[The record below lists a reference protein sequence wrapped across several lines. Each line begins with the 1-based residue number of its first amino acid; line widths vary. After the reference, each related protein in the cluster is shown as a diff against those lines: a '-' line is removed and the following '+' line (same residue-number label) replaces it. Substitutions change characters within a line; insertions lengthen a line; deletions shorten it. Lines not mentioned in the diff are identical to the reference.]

1 MVCAMAF
8 SRLGPEVGLSARS
21 GAGLALAGAPGQ
33 RSSGSLLDHCAHLLA
48 RERAHRLRADVALGA
63 EGQQRGRRRLIVG
76 SLDHAD
82 DVVLSEGPIDIY
94 ETDAELLELLL
105 GGSSYEA
112 DFAASWGMKARD
124 ILDQCGQALFGVRLN
139 RGSKAARRWDL
150 AGHKGGM
157 VSAGVGGPITG
168 KGAHLLVIDDPLKN
182 AEQAMS
188 EVIRAKQWE
197 GGFLRQKSA

>member
-1 MVCAMAF
+1 M
-8 SRLGPEVGLSARS
+8 
-21 GAGLALAGAPGQ
+21 
-33 RSSGSLLDHCAHLLA
+33 
-48 RERAHRLRADVALGA
+48 
-63 EGQQRGRRRLIVG
+63 
-76 SLDHAD
+76 
-82 DVVLSEGPIDIY
+82 LSEGPIDIY

-197 GGFLRQKSA
+197 GGFLRPEVGLSPAPSWSF